1 MTNIKKIFVVCS
13 LVLTLLV
20 TSSCGQEAISNGE
33 RNETSSTTNSI
44 TEDSSNTTKY
54 ALEEIIIAEKTDKGS
69 IRISYMVNT
78 ISEGDANSL
87 INSTYE
93 TDEDIKEGTYHKRSN
108 FSDENSWENKK
119 NDIKEFAESANA
131 ADVIKKATTDFE
143 FEPFDKRDNDDSSSS
158 DSSEPDTTSKENSEK
173 DSSSEEDKTDSS
185 KKSSDSSSK
194 SDSSVASTTTKKA
207 ETTTRQYVYTPP
219 KTTKITNNTTKTTTK
234 TPTKTTTKAQATNY
248 IGKCHACGNGVTSSN
263 CVKLGDGTFYC
274 NACKNAHKC
283 YNCSKVCNSS
293 NGIEAWTPWG
303 TIYQCYSCRPDLK
316 PEPLPKDIKGTDA
329 EARTEAQIVV
339 DLTNKLRA
347 SYGFGSLKTDSR
359 LTAAAMARA
368 KELATLY
375 SHTRPNG
382 NSGGT
387 ISLEYNRNAC
397 PNGENIQMQ
406 CSTGYEEGKD
416 IYQAWENSPGH
427 KATMLD
433 KSSTYI
439 GVGIYYV
446 YKNGSKYTYS
456 VQLFLN
462 GI

>member
-1 MTNIKKIFVVCS
+1 MTKKIISALLGLTVLFMTGCS
-13 LVLTLLV
+13 GDSVDD
-20 TSSCGQEAISNGE
+20 TSK
-33 RNETSSTTNSI
+33 
-44 TEDSSNTTKY
+44 TE
-54 ALEEIIIAEKTDKGS
+54 
-69 IRISYMVNT
+69 
-78 ISEGDANSL
+78 NSL
-87 INSTYE
+87 
-93 TDEDIKEGTYHKRSN
+93 
-108 FSDENSWENKK
+108 
-119 NDIKEFAESANA
+119 
-131 ADVIKKATTDFE
+131 AT
-143 FEPFDKRDNDDSSSS
+143 
-158 DSSEPDTTSKENSEK
+158 DTTTTVVTESNK
-173 DSSSEEDKTDSS
+173 DWTPDLIASAPADTS
-185 KKSSDSSSK
+185 KKEEK
-194 SDSSVASTTTKKA
+194 
-207 ETTTRQYVYTPP
+207 
-219 KTTKITNNTTKTTTK
+219 NTTKTEDKNSKGDNQTDATTTTAKAQADTTTK
-234 TPTKTTTKAQATNY
+234 QAAATIKSTVKATTKTTTKAQATNY
-248 IGKCHACGNGVTSSN
+248 IGKCHACGSGVTSSN

-283 YNCSKVCNSS
+283 YNCGKVCSSS